1 MNFLKKNILK
11 VLAPSLVLTPIVA
24 TVSCSKDDDY
34 SVSSNVDLYSTIWN
48 LSLEDDIK
56 NSIFDMNIKELEEKI
71 NSNLKKDSKNN
82 LIMKIYSFYLLWQAI
97 KNPLSSNGSV
107 ITNQSTNIENFSTF
121 LTNKLDPDNED
132 VEDDKK
138 TYKNFKNYINTF
150 DYKISIININSK
162 TNTIDYEQSLRTI
175 FANNQYILNF
185 KIDFFTSDKE
195 TNEKIVDDSN
205 KSILTKTALTREQR
219 QTLNK
224 IQNEELKQLT
234 LNQYNYQS
242 TKLYFDVNNKKFSTI
257 ILPSNIYPNLLNFTP
272 DSGFSSKDEKRQ
284 LFQFEWYSSS
294 ENSTKFNSYIE
305 LLLSSS
311 NNFSTSLNSDWTRF
325 LKQEKLLESSNNL
338 SNIKIN
344 LNKTIEYS
352 KSE

>member
-11 VLAPSLVLTPIVA
+11 IVAPSLALVPIISV
-24 TVSCSKDDDY
+24 VSCSKEEY

-71 NSNLKKDSKNN
+71 NSSLKKDSKNN

-132 VEDDKK
+132 VEDYKK

-150 DYKISIININSK
+150 DYNISIININSK

-224 IQNEELKQLT
+224 IQNEELQQLT

-257 ILPSNIYPNLLNFTP
+257 ILPSNIYPNLLSFTP

-284 LFQFEWYSSS
+284 LFQFEWYSSN

-325 LKQEKLLESSNNL
+325 LKQEKLLDSSNNL

-352 KSE
+352 ESK

>member
-24 TVSCSKDDDY
+24 IVSCSKDDDY

-132 VEDDKK
+132 VEDYKK

-150 DYKISIININSK
+150 DYNISIININSK

-195 TNEKIVDDSN
+195 TNEKIVDGSN

-257 ILPSNIYPNLLNFTP
+257 ILPSNIYPNLLSFTP

-325 LKQEKLLESSNNL
+325 LKQEKLLDSSNNL

>member
-11 VLAPSLVLTPIVA
+11 IVAPSLALVPIISV
-24 TVSCSKDDDY
+24 VSCSKEEY

-48 LSLEDDIK
+48 LSLENDIK

-132 VEDDKK
+132 VEDYKK

-150 DYKISIININSK
+150 DYNISIININSK

-257 ILPSNIYPNLLNFTP
+257 ILPSNIYPNLLSFTP

-325 LKQEKLLESSNNL
+325 LKQEKLLDSSNNL

>member
-11 VLAPSLVLTPIVA
+11 ALVPSLVLTPII
-24 TVSCSKDDDY
+24 TTISCSRNDY
-34 SVSSNVDLYSTIWN
+34 VVSSNIDLYSTIWN
-48 LSLEDDIK
+48 LSLENDIK
-56 NSIFDMNIKELEEKI
+56 NSIFDMNIRELENEI
-71 NSNLKKDSKNN
+71 NSSLKKDSKNN
-82 LIMKIYSFYLLWQAI
+82 LIMKIYSFFLLWQAI
-97 KNPLSSNGSV
+97 KNPLSSNGST
-107 ITNQSTNIENFSTF
+107 ITNQSTNIENYSTF
-121 LTNKLDPDNED
+121 LNNKLKSDNEN

-162 TNTIDYEQSLRTI
+162 TNSIDYEQNLRTI

-185 KIDFFTSDKE
+185 KIEFSSSDKD
-195 TNEKIVDDSN
+195 TNEKIVDNSN
-205 KSILTKTALTREQR
+205 KSILTRTALTREQR
-219 QTLNK
+219 QIINK
-224 IQNEELKQLT
+224 IQNEEVKQLT

-242 TKLYFDVNNKKFSTI
+242 TKLYFDIESKKFSTI

-272 DSGFSSKDEKRQ
+272 NSGFSNKDEKRQ
-284 LFQFEWYSSS
+284 LFQFEWYSNN
-294 ENSTKFNSYIE
+294 ENSNKFNSYIE

-325 LKQEKLLESSNNL
+325 LKQEKLLNSSNNF

-344 LNKTIEYS
+344 LNKTFEYS

>member
-11 VLAPSLVLTPIVA
+11 IVAPSLALVPIISV
-24 TVSCSKDDDY
+24 VSCSKEEY

-48 LSLEDDIK
+48 LSLENDIK

-97 KNPLSSNGSV
+97 KNPLSPNGQQ
-107 ITNQSTNIENFSTF
+107 ITNQSTDIESFSTF
-121 LTNKLDPDNED
+121 LTDKLSPDNKD
-132 VEDDKK
+132 VDDDKK

-150 DYKISIININSK
+150 DYSISIININSK
-162 TNTIDYEQSLRTI
+162 THTIDYEQNLRTL
-175 FANNQYILNF
+175 FANDQYILNF

-195 TNEKIVDDSN
+195 TNEKIVNSSN
-205 KSILTKTALTREQR
+205 KSILNKTALTREQR

-224 IQNEELKQLT
+224 IQDDEVHKLT

-242 TKLYFDVNNKKFSTI
+242 TKLYFDVENKKFSTI
-257 ILPSNIYPNLLNFTP
+257 ILPSNIYPNLLEATP
-272 DSGFSSKDEKRQ
+272 DSGFSTKDEKRQ
-284 LFQFEWYSSS
+284 LFQFQWYSNS

-311 NNFSTSLNSDWTRF
+311 NNFSTSFNSDWTRF
-325 LKQEKLLESSNNL
+325 LKQEKLLNSSNNF

-344 LNKTIEYS
+344 LDKTFHYS
-352 KSE
+352 ESE